1 MLSITW
7 TVFFFFP
14 GKKLKWSI
22 SSFFFLLLLVLSCRH
37 PDLFHTHTHTEKTT
51 KVRIE
56 TKNCAGCS
64 FLFRRNSIPVISGF
78 FFCFIYIW
86 RSDMN
91 YHSSIISSASKWSF
105 SAVPVVCWYTEEYEK
120 LVIYSCSN
128 DVLLTETGILDSGG
142 RRNRYREGPKNGTN
156 VMGRSQE
163 PLWYLQRDQVPE
175 CYTTNTNIEAKWRSD
190 TYKEIKCLNVIP
202 QTLILKQNEVHMP
215 HLEKSYHFRA
225 VISL

>member
-14 GKKLKWSI
+14 EKKLKWSI
-22 SSFFFLLLLVLSCRH
+22 SSFFFFLFLLFPSCRH
-37 PDLFHTHTHTEKTT
+37 PDLFHTHTEKTT

-56 TKNCAGCS
+56 TKNCGGCS
-64 FLFRRNSIPVISGF
+64 FLFRRNSI
-78 FFCFIYIW
+78 
-86 RSDMN
+86 
-91 YHSSIISSASKWSF
+91 SIISSASKWSS
-105 SAVPVVCWYTEEYEK
+105 SAVPVVSWYTEEYEK

-128 DVLLTETGILDSGG
+128 DVSLTETGILDSGG

-175 CYTTNTNIEAKWRSD
+175 CYTTNT
-190 TYKEIKCLNVIP
+190 
-202 QTLILKQNEVHMP
+202 
-215 HLEKSYHFRA
+215 
-225 VISL
+225 